1 MKQRHPPL
9 NRHYNNAYRLWRII
23 PLFLLAFGMPSLAPM
38 PVTAAT
44 FFGSPKF
51 EQQYG
56 MGEAI
61 TPNFWGPLAT
71 AHEPQVEAYAEG
83 AAGAICRP
91 MMLCP
96 RYIAVGRR
104 VVQYFDKARMEQNM
118 SGSPVTNGLLAVE
131 LISGRMQTGDARYD
145 QRQPATI
152 TAVGDSDNAFPTYA
166 DFAQWQQQQQRQ
178 QRQTTPQSR
187 TDPVVTLAQPDG
199 SFSTYLGAMRDPL
212 TVIGAADMGEMH
224 SIPLAFSQFRDKAG
238 LPTIGVAITEPV
250 WVRVNVGG
258 MPRTVLVQ
266 AFERRILTYTPDNP
280 DPYKVEFGNIGAH
293 YYQWRYPSG

>member
-1 MKQRHPPL
+1 MKQRHSPPK
-9 NRHYNNAYRLWRII
+9 RHHDAHRLWRII
-23 PLFLLAFGMPSLAPM
+23 PLLLLVLGVPSLVPT

-56 MGEAI
+56 LGEAT

-71 AHEPQVEAYAEG
+71 AREPQVEAYAEG

-91 MMLCP
+91 MMPCP

-104 VVQYFDKARMEQNM
+104 VVQYFDKARMEQNT

-131 LISGRMQTGDARYD
+131 LISGRMQTGDTRYD
-145 QRQPATI
+145 QRQPAMI
-152 TAVGDSDNAFPTYA
+152 TAVGDSGNAFPTYA
-166 DFAQWQQQQQRQ
+166 DFAQWQQ
-178 QRQTTPQSR
+178 RQTTPQPP

-199 SFSTYLGAMRDPL
+199 SLSTYMGAMRDPL
-212 TVIGAADMGEMH
+212 TVIGVTDTGGMH
-224 SIPLAFSQFRDKAG
+224 GIPLAFSQFRDKAG
-238 LPTIGVAITEPV
+238 LSTIGLAITEPV

-266 AFERRILTYTPDNP
+266 AFERRVLTYTPDNP

-293 YYQWRYPSG
+293 YYQWRYPGG